1 MSKRAQFLTLAV
13 APVIAIA
20 ALAADPTGALPG
32 AEARDVAPAQPVIPV
47 RTFKLHDFGA
57 VADAI
62 TLNTEAFKHAIAAV
76 DQAGGG
82 TLVVSAG
89 IYLTGPIDLCSG
101 INLHLDAGATIL
113 FSSEMTPSEDGKMRP
128 LLLAKDAHD
137 VMISGSGTIN
147 GSGEAWWPN
156 SKASKKNHTPE
167 KPRPRFVVFDSCQR
181 VRVEG
186 ITLTHSPEFNLVPT
200 HCQDVTIDGITIYN
214 PADDNAKDDGLD
226 PQQVRA
232 HLLQEYA
239 DDAPNTDGIDPMVS
253 QRVLI
258 THCRVDTGDDC
269 IAIKP
274 NAGGISQDILVTDCA
289 FFHGHGCSIGSG
301 TRGGLRN
308 MLVRRCTFDGTK
320 VGVHLKSARDRGGL
334 VENVTFADLKMTN
347 VGEAILITSYYDA
360 IDIHI
365 YYRPYLK
372 KFSIDLANGGHDES
386 QPITATTPHWRG
398 VTIRNVTA
406 TCIWEAGMILG
417 LPEMPAEKIV
427 LDHVDIEA
435 PEGLRISYAKDVKL
449 QDVQIKSER
458 GPPLIISR
466 TVEGLAQ

>member
-1 MSKRAQFLTLAV
+1 MFHPIRLLALSA
-13 APVIAIA
+13 APAIAIA
-20 ALAADPTGALPG
+20 SLAATPTGAGLGP
-32 AEARDVAPAQPVIPV
+32 EAGDVSPAQPVIPA
-47 RTFKLHDFGA
+47 RTFKLNDFGA
-57 VADAI
+57 VADAS
-62 TLNTEAFKHAIAAV
+62 TLNTDAFRRAIAAV

-82 TLVVSAG
+82 TLIVPAG

-101 INLHLDAGATIL
+101 INLHLDPGSTIL
-113 FSSEMTPSEDGKMRP
+113 FSPELMPSEDGKMRP

-137 VMISGSGTIN
+137 IMVSGRGTIN
-147 GSGEAWWPN
+147 GSGEAWWPATR
-156 SKASKKNHTPE
+156 ASKRNHTPE
-167 KPRPRFVVFDSCQR
+167 KPRPRFVVFDGCRR

-200 HCQDVTIDGITIYN
+200 HCQDVTIDGIAIYN

-226 PQQVRA
+226 PPQVRA

-258 THCRVDTGDDC
+258 AHCRIDTGDDC
-269 IAIKP
+269 IAIKA
-274 NAGGISQDILVTDCA
+274 NAGGVSEDILVTDCT
-289 FFHGHGCSIGSG
+289 FLHGHGCSVGSG
-301 TRGGLRN
+301 TQGGLRH
-308 MLVRRCTFDGTK
+308 LTVRRCTFDGTK

-334 VENVTFADLKMTN
+334 VENVTFADLTMRN

-372 KFSIDLANGGHDES
+372 KFSIDLANGRHDEP
-386 QPITATTPHWRG
+386 QPITATTPRWRD

-427 LDHVDIEA
+427 LDHVTIEA
-435 PEGLRISYAKDVKL
+435 PEGLRVSYARDVKL
-449 QDVQIKSER
+449 RDVQIRSER
-458 GPPLIISR
+458 GPPLIVSD
-466 TVEGLAQ
+466 TVEGLAR